1 MKNLTSAVL
10 GPVTRMDAYV
20 FSSDAALTSVHFGD
34 GATVVGDHAFFN
46 QAPVWVLTTVRLP
59 DSMTYIGAYAFANQQ
74 GLTELNL
81 SGVQTV
87 EQNAFTDCAALTS
100 VDLSRVETVGKSAFS
115 GTALTAADLTNASRI
130 DEKAFSGTPLTSVT
144 FGKLEVLGA
153 FAFSGTKLT
162 TVTLPASFS
171 SLYYTY
177 VWDVL
182 DTKGRVK
189 ETRQR
194 EVQSYGDGAF
204 ANIPTLT
211 AILVADGSEAFESRD
226 GVLYGKAVN
235 GSVLLQ
241 YPAGRD
247 GKSYA
252 AAAGTVRI
260 GNSAFEGVGVLEEI
274 SFPYTV
280 SVIGSYA
287 FYKSTVTHYTFNSV
301 EAPVL
306 LSSYV
311 DPATSRTASAD
322 RPV

>member
-1 MKNLTSAVL
+1 
-10 GPVTRMDAYV
+10 
-20 FSSDAALTSVHFGD
+20 
-34 GATVVGDHAFFN
+34 
-46 QAPVWVLTTVRLP
+46 
-59 DSMTYIGAYAFANQQ
+59 MTYIGAYAFANQQ

-115 GTALTAADLTNASRI
+115 GTAPTAADPTNASRI

-211 AILVADGSEAFESRD
+211 AITVADGSRRLNRVTACCTAR
-226 GVLYGKAVN
+226 L
-235 GSVLLQ
+235 
-241 YPAGRD
+241 
-247 GKSYA
+247 
-252 AAAGTVRI
+252 
-260 GNSAFEGVGVLEEI
+260 
-274 SFPYTV
+274 
-280 SVIGSYA
+280 
-287 FYKSTVTHYTFNSV
+287 STVPFCSSILPDGTARATPRRRARSAS
-301 EAPVL
+301 ETAPLRASACWRRSPSLHGFRHRILRFLQIDRYALHLQQRGGAGSAL
-306 LSSYV
+306 LLCRSGYGQGQ
-311 DPATSRTASAD
+311 RSAD

>member
-1 MKNLTSAVL
+1 MTDVILETRNLK
-10 GPVTRMDAYV
+10 
-20 FSSDAALTSVHFGD
+20 
-34 GATVVGDHAFFN
+34 
-46 QAPVWVLTTVRLP
+46 
-59 DSMTYIGAYAFANQQ
+59 
-74 GLTELNL
+74 
-81 SGVQTV
+81 
-87 EQNAFTDCAALTS
+87 
-100 VDLSRVETVGKSAFS
+100 KS
-115 GTALTAADLTNASRI
+115 
-130 DEKAFSGTPLTSVT
+130 

-252 AAAGTVRI
+252 AAAGTVRMAGTDKDRI
-260 GNSAFEGVGVLEEI
+260 FAM
-274 SFPYTV
+274 
-280 SVIGSYA
+280 A
-287 FYKSTVTHYTFNSV
+287 DR
-301 EAPVL
+301 L
-306 LSSYV
+306 LS
-311 DPATSRTASAD
+311 DEAD
-322 RPV
+322 YRAMSQAVNPYGDGRACTRIADAILYRFGLRSQPPEEFSGA